1 MPFFG
6 AHMSIAGGLAR
17 AIERIRSVDGEALQI
32 FTRNQRQWQ
41 APPLAAAEREAFAE
55 AWRDW
60 NRPHIA
66 SHGSYLVNL
75 ASPDPALAA
84 RSTAALAEELG
95 RAEALGLPWHIIHP
109 GAHLGQG
116 PAQGIKACAA
126 RLDEGLTRSETTKV
140 MLLLENTAGQGTTL
154 GASLDELA
162 GILAA
167 SKHAERLGVCFDTAH
182 AHAAGYDLVTPEGYA
197 ATFARLEALIGLSRL
212 RVFHV
217 NDTAAPR
224 GSRKDRHEHIGR
236 GLIGLAGFSLLVND
250 PRFAGQPMILE
261 THKAESL
268 AEDRLNLAAL
278 RGLMR
283 SGGRP

>member
-1 MPFFG
+1 MPHANASLKDRRVLVTG
-6 AHMSIAGGLAR
+6 ATGFIGTPVVDALLAR
-17 AIERIRSVDGEALQI
+17 GARAALRHRAV
-32 FTRNQRQWQ
+32 TR
-41 APPLAAAEREAFAE
+41 AE
-55 AWRDW
+55 AWVRL
-60 NRPHIA
+60 RP
-66 SHGSYLVNL
+66 S
-75 ASPDPALAA
+75 
-84 RSTAALAEELG
+84 
-95 RAEALGLPWHIIHP
+95 RAGLGLMI
-109 GAHLGQG
+109 ADMAELS
-116 PAQGIKACAA
+116 AA